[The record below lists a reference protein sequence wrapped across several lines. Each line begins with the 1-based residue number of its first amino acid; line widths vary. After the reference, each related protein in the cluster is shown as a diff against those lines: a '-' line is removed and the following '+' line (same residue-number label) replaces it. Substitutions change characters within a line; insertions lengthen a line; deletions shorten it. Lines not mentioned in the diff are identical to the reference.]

1 GAEDRSS
8 RSFQR
13 RYATPLQGTARH
25 WEVTDGVLIVD
36 NGADRIESMT
46 RSPYAPGRRSGPREC
61 VVSASTMRF
70 DGVHRGHHRNA
81 LSGIGTH
88 LKACQCGI
96 RRHRAR
102 ARAEPTGR
110 EWAAAVTFA
119 EVARARYRREYEAD
133 AHRARPDP
141 LGAGLPGRHQPA
153 DALEDRECSDLGE
166 PRDGG

>member
-1 GAEDRSS
+1 
-8 RSFQR
+8 
-13 RYATPLQGTARH
+13 
-25 WEVTDGVLIVD
+25 
-36 NGADRIESMT
+36 
-46 RSPYAPGRRSGPREC
+46 
-61 VVSASTMRF
+61 MRF
-70 DGVHRGHHRNA
+70 DGGPRGHHRNA

-88 LKACQCGI
+88 LKAWQCGI

-110 EWAAAVTFA
+110 GWAAAVTFA

-153 DALEDRECSDLGE
+153 DALEDRECSDVGAH
-166 PRDGG
+166 RDGGWAGPGTVGLGPLILPRRRPRDAIRLLEVRSGP